1 MRYLIKYTKEGE
13 LKFLAH
19 LDLMRSMQKV
29 IRRADL
35 PAAYSQ
41 GFNPHMI
48 LSIAQPL
55 SVGMASEGDYMDVV
69 FTEKLDEK
77 ELVKTLNQNSTIN
90 IRFLDAA
97 FVDETEK
104 KAPQSMAL
112 IDAAKYTMKLKALDA
127 EKALNEIEELLKEK
141 SWVITKKNKKGQL
154 KEQEIRNLIYDIKYW
169 VKDEEVV
176 INVLVACGSK
186 ENLSA
191 NVLAEYIKDKCI
203 AVNKEAFTQIK
214 REEMYAYKGKK
225 LVPLCEYFR

>member
-77 ELVKTLNQNSTIN
+77 ELVKTLNQNSTTN

-97 FVDETEK
+97 FVDESDK

-112 IDAAKYTMKLKALDA
+112 IDAAKYTIKLKALDA
-127 EKALNEIEELLKEK
+127 EKALNEIEDLLKEK

-169 VKDEEVV
+169 EKDKEVV

-191 NVLAEYIKDKCI
+191 NGLAEYIKEKCSS
-203 AVNKEAFTQIK
+203 VEKEAFAQIK